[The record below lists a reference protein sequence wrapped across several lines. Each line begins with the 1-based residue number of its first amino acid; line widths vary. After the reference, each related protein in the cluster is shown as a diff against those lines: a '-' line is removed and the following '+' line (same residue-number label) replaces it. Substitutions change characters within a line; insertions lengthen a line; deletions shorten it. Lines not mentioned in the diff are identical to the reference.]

1 MIKKKEELENLK
13 QENEL
18 LKQRL
23 AACQA
28 EMVEL
33 RDFKAFATSNHS
45 NIAEEFLDI
54 RTYGNRPEALA
65 EDFEA
70 AFDAVVEE
78 YHIDVEAMAGDIQ
91 EKRDFFEMFPK
102 LVIKK

>member
-1 MIKKKEELENLK
+1 MK

-18 LKQRL
+18 LKQLL

-33 RDFKAFATSNHS
+33 RDFKAFVTSNHS

-91 EKRDFFEMFPK
+91 EKRDFF
-102 LVIKK
+102 

>member
-1 MIKKKEELENLK
+1 MDRKQKTALKNKKYRDKKKEELENLK

-54 RTYGNRPEALA
+54 RTYGNRPEALGYQ
-65 EDFEA
+65 F
-70 AFDAVVEE
+70 
-78 YHIDVEAMAGDIQ
+78 
-91 EKRDFFEMFPK
+91 MFR
-102 LVIKK
+102 